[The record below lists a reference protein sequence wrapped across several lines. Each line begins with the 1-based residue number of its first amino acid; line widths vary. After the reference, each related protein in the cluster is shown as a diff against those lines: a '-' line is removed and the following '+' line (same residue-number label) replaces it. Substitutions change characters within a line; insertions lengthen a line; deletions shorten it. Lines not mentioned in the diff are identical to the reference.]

1 MHLVGVD
8 LISMHLISVDLTGMH
23 LRGVYRH
30 VSYEHAS
37 MGVYLMGVH
46 LTGMYLIGTYRRAS
60 HWHTSTGGTV
70 DNFTNS
76 PSPELALEFAP
87 LIHPEDLLCSFH
99 LQHPSRI

>member
-8 LISMHLISVDLTGMH
+8 LMGMYLIRGSHGHALMDLTGMY

-37 MGVYLMGVH
+37 MGVYLMSVR

-60 HWHTSTGGTV
+60 HWHTSHRRVSPTGG
-70 DNFTNS
+70 NMG
-76 PSPELALEFAP
+76 
-87 LIHPEDLLCSFH
+87 
-99 LQHPSRI
+99 